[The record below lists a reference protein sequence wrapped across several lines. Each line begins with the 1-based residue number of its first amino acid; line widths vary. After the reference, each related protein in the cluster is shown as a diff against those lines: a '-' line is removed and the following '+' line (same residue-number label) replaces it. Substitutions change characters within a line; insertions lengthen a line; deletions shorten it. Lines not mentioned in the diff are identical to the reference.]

1 MILYCISHNYD
12 YELEKLLSLF
22 FPLEKTQILKV
33 FEKKDENY
41 LYTEKVNS
49 ENEITL
55 ISELSY
61 DGKILKGKKK
71 ISADSENDAE
81 RSISVLSFTQLTQLC
96 GFTPQWGIL
105 TGVRPSKLMMRY
117 IDEYGEEQA
126 LRRFNENL
134 LVSPEKAE
142 LARDVAKAEKSI
154 IAKSGEKSFSLYIS
168 IPFCPTRCSYCSFV
182 SHSIASPSAKKLIPE
197 YVEKLCSE
205 IRLTGEKVKE
215 NGLVLKSVYWGGGTP
230 TTLSAEQLDLILT
243 EIENSFDLKTCLE
256 YTVEA
261 GRPDTVT
268 DEKLKVLK
276 KHGVSR
282 ISINPQTFSNSVL
295 KNIGRCHTV
304 EDTVEKY
311 KKAKQL
317 GFDSI
322 NTDLI
327 AGLPGDSLEGF
338 KKSIDSAIELEP
350 ENITVHTLAL
360 KRSSTIVTESESG
373 NLDKNVTSHMIEYA
387 SAELKKAGYKPYYM
401 YRQSRSLGNLE
412 NVGWCK
418 EGKECFYNVFM
429 MEECHSIMSAGA
441 GAVTKLVSPDCTYI
455 ERIFNYKYP
464 FEYISRFN
472 VITERK
478 NRISDFFSEYK

>member
-1 MILYCISHNYD
+1 MILYCISHNYG
-12 YELEKLLSLF
+12 YELEKLLGLF
-22 FPLEKTQILKV
+22 FPLEKVRILNE
-33 FEKKDENY
+33 FEKKDENFLFTQKKY
-41 LYTEKVNS
+41 G

-55 ISELSY
+55 ISELFY
-61 DGKILKGKKK
+61 NGKTLKSEKT
-71 ISADSENDAE
+71 IAFDNENDAE
-81 RSISVLSFTQLTQLC
+81 RSLSVLCFNQLTKVC
-96 GFTPQWGIL
+96 GFTPEWGIL
-105 TGVRPSKLMMRY
+105 TGIRPSKLMMRY
-117 IDEYGEEQA
+117 IDEYGEEEA
-126 LRRFNENL
+126 LPRFCENF
-134 LVSPEKAE
+134 LVSPEKAK
-142 LARDVAKAEKSI
+142 LASDVAKTEKNI
-154 IAKSGEKSFSLYIS
+154 IALSGEKSFSLYIS

-182 SHSIASPSAKKLIPE
+182 SHSIASATAKELIPE

-215 NGLVLKSVYWGGGTP
+215 NSLVLKSVYWGGGTP

-243 EIENSFDLKTCLE
+243 EIENSFDLKNCLE

-268 DEKLKVLK
+268 DEKLAVLK
-276 KHGVSR
+276 KHSVSR

-304 EDTVEKY
+304 EDTVEKF
-311 KKAKQL
+311 KKAEQY

-327 AGLPGDSLEGF
+327 AGLPGDSLDSF
-338 KKSIDSAIELEP
+338 KNSIDKAIELGP

-360 KRSSTIVTESESG
+360 KRSSTLVTENENK
-373 NLDKNVTSHMIEYA
+373 NLDKNITSCMIEYA
-387 SAELKKAGYKPYYM
+387 SSQLKKAGYSPYYM
-401 YRQSRSLGNLE
+401 YRQSKSLGNLE

-418 EGKECFYNVFM
+418 KGKECFYNVFM

-441 GAVTKLVSPDCTYI
+441 GAVTKLVSPDKSYI

-464 FEYISRFN
+464 FEYNNRFN
-472 VITERK
+472 IITERK
-478 NRISDFFSEYK
+478 NRISEFFSEYK